1 MTTSRGGRPRALRP
15 NVSWYG
21 LQPWWQVWLEAGAR
35 TEHGTDFRL
44 DLQLD
49 RIIYRLPVEVPGRRA
64 PVEVRIEFHQRPPY
78 DCYGLPPEE
87 YPRVFAAPDVTS
99 PHRMPTDHALCLYY
113 PKSPPG
119 QRWRPTNGLLSLIDL
134 TRDHV
139 FLEDYWR
146 TTGGERGGIWLGA
159 EASHGFPQAA

>member
-1 MTTSRGGRPRALRP
+1 MF
-15 NVSWYG
+15 WYG

-35 TEHGTDFRL
+35 TEHGTDLRL
-44 DLQLD
+44 DLQRD
-49 RIIYRLPVEVPGRRA
+49 RITYRLPVEVRGRRE
-64 PVEVRIEFHQRPPY
+64 PVEIHIEFHQRPPY

-87 YPRVFAAPDVTS
+87 YPRVFATPGVTS
-99 PHRMPTDHALCLYY
+99 PHRMPTDQALCLYY

-119 QRWRPTNGLLSLIDL
+119 QRWRPATGLLSLIDL

-146 TTGGERGGIWLGA
+146 ATGGERGGIWLGA